1 MNPQHYW
8 AALLWYL
15 VGSAVRLNVAL
26 FLFNVFFPMYPADGS
41 KLLVTS
47 LMFCCG
53 LAPRKAANVLLF
65 VSVPCALLMLG
76 WSLFAVIHA
85 FRGGG
90 DPGSSMMQGL
100 MGFMGVMSLIE
111 AWKIHKLKK
120 EKLLNTHPL
129 FATARSWRRQ
139 DRDAF
144 GSVHRI
150 NNSTL
155 DD

>member
-65 VSVPCALLMLG
+65 VSALRPADARLVALRG
-76 WSLFAVIHA
+76 HPRLSGRWRSRQFDDAGPDGLHGSYEPNRGLEDPQIEEGEA
-85 FRGGG
+85 F
-90 DPGSSMMQGL
+90 
-100 MGFMGVMSLIE
+100 E
-111 AWKIHKLKK
+111 
-120 EKLLNTHPL
+120 HPPVVRDGTVL
-129 FATARSWRRQ
+129 APPRSRRVRQ
-139 DRDAF
+139 RASDQQLDA
-144 GSVHRI
+144 
-150 NNSTL
+150 
-155 DD
+155 